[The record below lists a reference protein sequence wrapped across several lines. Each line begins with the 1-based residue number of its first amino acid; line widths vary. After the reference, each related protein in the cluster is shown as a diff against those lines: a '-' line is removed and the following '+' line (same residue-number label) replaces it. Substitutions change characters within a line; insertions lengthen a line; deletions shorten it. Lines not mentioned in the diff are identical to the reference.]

1 MVDDLK
7 TRIARVA
14 ADRTSGASE
23 LLVEVGDALTQALG
37 NGLDLKSTA
46 RDLVRGQPSMAPVWN
61 LVGQALASVDNP
73 STFAHYLVQL
83 ARAPHTLA
91 RYAAGLLLIGAGSD
105 ALRVVT
111 ISYSGTVLL
120 TLRDLAGHRLVHVS
134 CADGQPALEGR
145 RMAQRLAA
153 EGIAVTHYADA
164 ALAQALDGAEAVV
177 VGADAVSP
185 DWFLNKSGTR
195 MLAAAAAQQGVP
207 FYVCA
212 TRDKFVSRAIAKR
225 LSIRDESPSE
235 IWPAPPAGV
244 TVRNRYFEAVPL
256 DLVSAV
262 ISDIGVLGAA
272 LVPDA
277 CHSPHEALLLAL

>member
-1 MVDDLK
+1 MGTDLDS
-7 TRIARVA
+7 RIARVA
-14 ADRTSGASE
+14 TDRTSGASE
-23 LLVEVGDALTQALG
+23 LLVEVGGVLTEALRQRV
-37 NGLDLKSTA
+37 DLAPLA
-46 RDLVRGQPSMAPVWN
+46 RDLVRGQPSMAPIWN

-73 STFAHYLVQL
+73 SNFAHYSAQL
-83 ARAPHTLA
+83 ARAPQTLA
-91 RYAAGLLLIGAGSD
+91 RHAAGLLLIGGGSD
-105 ALRVVT
+105 ALRIVT

-120 TLRDLAGHRLVHVS
+120 ALLGLVGNRLLRVS

-145 RMAQRLAA
+145 RMTQRLAA
-153 EGIAVTHYADA
+153 EGVAVTHYADA
-164 ALAQALDGAEAVV
+164 ALAQALDGADAVV

-195 MLAAAAAQQGVP
+195 MLAAAAGHQGVP

-212 TRDKFVSRAIAKR
+212 TRDKFVSRAIARR
-225 LSIRDESPSE
+225 LSIRDESPAE
-235 IWPAPPAGV
+235 VWPAPPPGV
-244 TVRNRYFEAVPL
+244 TVRNRYFEATPL

-277 CHSPHEALLLAL
+277 CHSPYEALLLDL